1 MKLSSITIK
10 NYMALD
16 EITLALNP
24 CMNVLYGTN
33 GAGKSSIL
41 YALHD
46 FLGLLFSQEIVSP
59 DFRLFPGRTV
69 RDHNKDTEIG
79 LCFSNGCTVSA
90 TLQPVVAYREPVT
103 VAYGWRQSCQL
114 ADGTRISHFPDF
126 DVQTYSFFPGKTQDN
141 IDAKFLPTPSS
152 LELRVQERPP
162 LSFNRGAS
170 YLGFKES
177 FERQENRENQNR
189 IRNSDYRDPVL
200 EKIRKTFS
208 TILDGFQDIT
218 IDREQK
224 GSPLCVLKNGRLM
237 DVAQQLS
244 SGEANIV
251 SLVGQIVLNVHAA
264 QDRNI
269 PCIVLI
275 DEIDNS
281 LHPQWQVKICN
292 LLKKAFPDVQ
302 FIVSSHSPF
311 VWSELNRD
319 EVIWLER
326 DSEGKVVRK
335 PVDYAK
341 GGTIEEIIAAYFGV
355 PQYGRD
361 IADEV
366 HAIDA
371 LIEQGDADA
380 ARKVMSKMRDR
391 YGNLPIFSQLEFR
404 MRILGL

>member
-16 EITLALNP
+16 EITLSLNP

-33 GAGKSSIL
+33 GVGKSSIL
-41 YALHD
+41 HALHD
-46 FLGLLFSQEIVSP
+46 FLELLFSQEIAPP
-59 DFRLFPGRTV
+59 DFRLFPGRAV
-69 RDHNKDTEIG
+69 RDHNRDTEIG

-90 TLQPVVAYREPVT
+90 KLQPGVAYREPDMM
-103 VAYGWRQSCQL
+103 ASGWRQSCQL
-114 ADGTRISHFPDF
+114 ADGTRISHFPDC
-126 DVQTYSFFPGKTQDN
+126 DVHAGSFFPGKSQDN
-141 IDAKFLPTPSS
+141 IDAKFLPTSSS
-152 LELRVQERPP
+152 LELRVWDRPP
-162 LSFNRGAS
+162 VSFNRGAC

-177 FERQENRENQNR
+177 FEQQENRENQQR
-189 IRNSDYRDPVL
+189 IRNSDYRDPVF
-200 EKIRKTFS
+200 EKIRKTLS

-224 GSPLCVLKNGRLM
+224 DHPLCVLKNGRLM
-237 DVAQQLS
+237 DVAQQMS

-251 SLVGQIVLNVHAA
+251 GLVGQIVFNVHAA
-264 QDRNI
+264 QDKNI

-281 LHPQWQVKICN
+281 LHPQWQLKICN

-311 VWSELNRD
+311 VWSELDRD
-319 EVIWLER
+319 EVIWLEQ
-326 DSEGKVVRK
+326 DSDGKVVRK

-380 ARKVMSKMRDR
+380 ARKTMAEMRSR

>member
-1 MKLSSITIK
+1 MKLSSITIR
-10 NYMALD
+10 NYRALD
-16 EITLALNP
+16 EISIPLNSD
-24 CMNVLYGTN
+24 MNVLYGTN
-33 GAGKSSIL
+33 GVGKSSIL

-59 DFRLFPGRTV
+59 DFRLFPGRAV

-79 LCFSNGCTVSA
+79 LCFSNGSTVSA

-103 VAYGWRQSCQL
+103 VAYDWRQSRQL

-126 DVQTYSFFPGKTQDN
+126 DVHICSFFPGKSQDK
-141 IDAKFLPTPSS
+141 IDAKFVPAPSS
-152 LELRVQERPP
+152 LILRVWDRPP
-162 LSFNRGAS
+162 VSFNRGAC
-170 YLGFKES
+170 YLGFKET
-177 FERQENRENQNR
+177 FERQENRENQKR
-189 IRNSDYRDPVL
+189 IHNSDYRNPVL
-200 EKIRKTFS
+200 EKIRNTLS
-208 TILDGFQDIT
+208 TILDGFQEIT
-218 IDREQK
+218 IDREHK
-224 GSPLCVLKNGRLM
+224 GYPLCILQNGRLM

-251 SLVGQIVLNVHAA
+251 SLVGQIVFNIHAA
-264 QDRNI
+264 QDKNI

-292 LLKKAFPDVQ
+292 LLKKAFPDIQ

-341 GGTIEEIIAAYFGV
+341 GGRIWDIIGEYFGV
-355 PQYGRD
+355 AQYGRD

-380 ARKVMSKMRDR
+380 ARKAMSKMRNR